1 VRIHPDLSTRLGLL
15 FAAVTAA
22 LLCAVGLYLYVS
34 FARTEASHEA
44 DELRGKA
51 ALLRHVA
58 ERAATEAALM
68 ANHHALEEVVIG
80 HPRLSIR
87 LYGRDGL
94 LWESGRAAL
103 RGVERSL
110 AASAGAEPVIVTQRI
125 GAGSP
130 ERQLK
135 TASFEAALGSPT
147 VPPVTFVLALDVTAG
162 AAALRDFRDRLL
174 VTLVA
179 ATALG
184 AAFGYAAVRWTL
196 HRFDTL
202 GHALREL
209 TAERLGQRLDE
220 AAFPDELRSHA
231 QGYNAMVDRLE
242 RSFERL
248 KAYASDIAHELRTPL
263 NTMLLGT
270 QVTLTKPRSA
280 PEYREALEAHAEETA
295 ALARMVDDMLFL
307 ARAENAAVALRGQP
321 VDLAAEAR
329 AAAAYYRA
337 LSDERG
343 IRIAVRGEASI
354 VADRALLQRVLS
366 NLLGNAIRHGAANK
380 PVAIDIARER
390 AAVTLVVRNAG
401 PAIPPQRLARLF
413 DRFYTGDT
421 ARSADAGGSGLGLA
435 IVKAIVGL
443 HDGQTAVA
451 SDAKQT
457 RFAVTLPIDSRTQW
471 ENK

>member
-1 VRIHPDLSTRLGLL
+1 
-15 FAAVTAA
+15 
-22 LLCAVGLYLYVS
+22 
-34 FARTEASHEA
+34 
-44 DELRGKA
+44 
-51 ALLRHVA
+51 
-58 ERAATEAALM
+58 
-68 ANHHALEEVVIG
+68 
-80 HPRLSIR
+80 
-87 LYGRDGL
+87 
-94 LWESGRAAL
+94 
-103 RGVERSL
+103 
-110 AASAGAEPVIVTQRI
+110 VIVTQRI

-270 QVTLTKPRSA
+270 QVALTKPRSA

-295 ALARMVDDMLFL
+295 VLARMVDDMLFL
-307 ARAENAAVALRGQP
+307 ARAENAAVAMRGQL

-329 AAAAYYRA
+329 AAAAHYRA

-354 VADRALLQRVLS
+354 VADRALLQRGLS
-366 NLLGNAIRHGAANK
+366 NLLSNAIRHGAANK

-401 PAIPPQRLARLF
+401 PAIPPERLARLF

-421 ARSADAGGSGLGLA
+421 ARTADAGGSGLGLA

-443 HDGQTAVA
+443 HGGQIAVA
-451 SDAKQT
+451 SDGKET
-457 RFAVTLPIDSRTQW
+457 RFAVTLPIESRTQL
-471 ENK
+471 ENT